1 MATKKVKDGYK
12 EVTTTSGFTCQVE
25 VEAMNDMRVLKILRK
40 IDNADN
46 DTDKMFMFDDM
57 ASLVLSESDYARLC
71 EHVATKSG
79 RVPIDKIYAEFG
91 EIFSSMNE
99 AKKS

>member
-25 VEAMNDMRVLKILRK
+25 IEAMNDMRVLDILRK
-40 IDNADN
+40 IDNTES
-46 DTDKMFMFDDM
+46 DTDKMFLFKDM
-57 ASLVLSESDYARLC
+57 ASLVLSESDYTRLC

-79 RVPIDKIYAEFG
+79 RIPIDKMYAEFG